1 MSQRS
6 RLLTAVLAVLMVAV
20 GSTGCSSAQSEPSSL
35 PTTSVPNWVE
45 RVYPAPNST
54 TAVPDGVEVRHRL
67 QSPQDNVRLLVDGV
81 DVTTYA
87 TFDAGKLRYESGA
100 GPVVLTPGEH
110 TATVEQVTQPENG
123 SEFRVLDSYSW
134 SFRAT

>member
-1 MSQRS
+1 MRTTSG
-6 RLLTAVLAVLMVAV
+6 LATALMAIVVAV
-20 GSTGCSSAQSEPSSL
+20 ALAGCGPAQSEATSL

-54 TAVPDGVEVRHRL
+54 TAVPDAVEVRHRI
-67 QSPQDNVRLLVDGV
+67 QAPGDNVRLLVDGV

-87 TFDAGKLRYESGA
+87 TFDAGKLRYESGS
-100 GPVVLTPGEH
+100 GPVVLDPGEH
-110 TATVEQVTQPENG
+110 TATVERVTQPANG

-134 SFRAT
+134 TFRAT

>member
-1 MSQRS
+1 MSSRS
-6 RLLTAVLAVLMVAV
+6 RLLTILVAMTVAV
-20 GSTGCSSAQSEPSSL
+20 ALAGCSSSQSETSSL
-35 PTTSVPNWVE
+35 PTTSVPTWVE

-54 TAVPDGVEVRHRL
+54 TAVPDSVEVRHTL
-67 QSPQDNVRLLVDGV
+67 QAPDDNVRLLVDGV

-110 TATVEQVTQPENG
+110 TATVERVTQPVNG
-123 SEFRVLDSYSW
+123 SQFRVLDSYTW